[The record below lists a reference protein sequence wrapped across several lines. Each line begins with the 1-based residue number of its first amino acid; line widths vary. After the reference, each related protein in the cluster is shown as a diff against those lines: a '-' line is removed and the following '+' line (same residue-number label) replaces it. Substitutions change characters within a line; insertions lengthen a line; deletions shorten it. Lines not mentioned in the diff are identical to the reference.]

1 MPRPR
6 QRTET
11 GYTYADYQT
20 WNDNERWEIIGGE
33 AWNMSPAPG
42 RTHQT
47 VSRRMAFEIH
57 ALLKD
62 EDCEV
67 FYAPFDVRLAH
78 ADSADQEISDVVQP
92 DILVVCDPEKLD
104 ERGCKGA
111 PDWIIEITAPKT
123 ASRDHIA
130 KRKLY
135 ERHGVGEYWIVQP
148 VDRVVMVYR
157 LDPDGRYARPD
168 VYGETD
174 VVSARAV
181 PGLVMDLKRVF
192 THLPPSLSAP
202 GLDPPAS

>member
-1 MPRPR
+1 MPRPQ
-6 QRTET
+6 QRHES
-11 GYTYADYQT
+11 GCTYADYLT
-20 WNDNERWEIIGGE
+20 WNDDERWEIIGGE
-33 AWNMSPAPG
+33 VCNMSPAPG

-47 VSRRMAFEIH
+47 VSRRMAFEIN

-62 EDCEV
+62 DAFEV

-78 ADSADQEISDVVQP
+78 ADSADQHITDVVQP

-111 PDWIIEITAPKT
+111 PDWVIEITSPKT

-135 ERHGVGEYWIVQP
+135 ERHGVREYWIVQP

-157 LDPDGRYARPD
+157 LDSDGRYARPD

-174 VVSARAV
+174 AV
-181 PGLVMDLKRVF
+181 PI
-192 THLPPSLSAP
+192 P
-202 GLDPPAS
+202 GCPFYWR